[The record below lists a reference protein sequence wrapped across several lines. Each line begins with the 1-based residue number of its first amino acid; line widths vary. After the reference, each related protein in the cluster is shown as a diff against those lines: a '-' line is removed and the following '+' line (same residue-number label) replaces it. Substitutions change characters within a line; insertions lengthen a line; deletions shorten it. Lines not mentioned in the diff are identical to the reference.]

1 MPEPSS
7 ARVRRWTL
15 AGVLG
20 AMATLHVVVP
30 RPFVAMVPRWLP
42 GERRHYNTAAAVAEG
57 ASALLLTSRR
67 TARIGAWAAF
77 GTFLGVFPANVEAV
91 RRGGYRGA
99 PGWLSTPSA
108 AVARLPLQLPLLW
121 WARRVARDAADP
133 AA

>member
-7 ARVRRWTL
+7 ARLRRLAL
-15 AGVLG
+15 AGALG
-20 AMATLHVVVP
+20 VMATLHVAIP

-67 TARIGAWAAF
+67 TARVGAWAAF
-77 GTFLGVFPANVEAV
+77 GTFLGVFPANVEAA
-91 RRGGYRGA
+91 RLGGYRGA
-99 PGWLSTPSA
+99 PGWLSTRTA

-121 WARRVARDAADP
+121 WAHRVARDASDP
-133 AA
+133 AG